1 MQNIA
6 ILSRLKPSM
15 LLDAVKASNQ
25 MKVERELRAKKE
37 VALV

>member
-15 LLDAVKASNQ
+15 LLDAVKASNDS
-25 MKVERELRAKKE
+25 KVERELKIKKE
-37 VALV
+37 AVLV